1 MTSTFPATE
10 STLSATHL
18 AKLLQDQYNLDLETS
33 CKLFRTGMN
42 HLYVVTGGGYK
53 YVLRIYTFNWR
64 SKFDVSEELRLLR
77 FLRNNGITVA
87 YPIADRNGEYIQEI
101 NAQEGVRYGV
111 LFSFAEGKK
120 VPRFSTEVSYNIG
133 VTMARIHLLTENFQ
147 VSRATYDSKTLLEDS
162 LKRTQSFFSP
172 KIDEMKF
179 VAALTEF
186 LSDEY
191 SRVNSNDVRTGVVH
205 LDIWFDNMHFGDND
219 QITIF
224 DFDFCGNGWLCL
236 DVAYFIFQL
245 YNTNLDEADFKAK
258 AESFLSGYESISKI
272 SDEEKRLIPM
282 TGLCVMLFYL
292 GMQCD
297 RFDTWSNIFLN
308 EDHLRRFTGSL
319 KRWMA
324 YNDIQL
330 P

>member
-10 STLSATHL
+10 STLSAAHL

-53 YVLRIYTFNWR
+53 YVLRVYTFNWR

-77 FLRNNGITVA
+77 FLHGNGIAVA

-111 LFSFAEGKK
+111 LFSFADGKK
-120 VPRFSTEVSYNIG
+120 DPRFSAEVSYNIG
-133 VTMARIHLLTENFQ
+133 VTMARIHQLTENFQ

-179 VAALTEF
+179 VGMLKDYLTM
-186 LSDEY
+186 EY
-191 SRVNSNDVRTGVVH
+191 GKVNLKSLRTGVVH
-205 LDIWFDNMHFGDND
+205 LDIWFDNMHFDND
-219 QITIF
+219 DGITLF

-236 DVAYFIFQL
+236 DIAYFLFQL
-245 YNTNLDEADFKAK
+245 YNTNADEAGFKQK
-258 AESFLSGYESISKI
+258 AEAFLSGYESVQQI
-272 SDEEKRLIPM
+272 SDEEKRILPM
-282 TGLCVMLFYL
+282 AGLCVFLFYL
-292 GMQCD
+292 GVQCD

-308 EDHLRRFTGSL
+308 EDHLKRFTGVL

-324 YNDIQL
+324 YNNIQVS
-330 P
+330 